1 MRTPLAP
8 QLAPYP
14 AGQRVFGCGVQTLR
28 HGHIGAVILLQNGEN
43 AGFVPVLVA
52 GIVEH
57 IAEIHVHAPLRDGV
71 RYDDHAAAALL
82 FEQVIDTVGQTGD
95 AEIVQREHQLHIAA
109 GTSDAGHADQAVDPL
124 GVPLVDLIDHILPSL
139 LGGDVG
145 VDIPAFQIDVDRLMS
160 LAAQNFYRLAA
171 DAAGAAGDYINSHK
185 LSVSF
190 PRN

>member
-1 MRTPLAP
+1 MVFDTMTT
-8 QLAPYP
+8 QLPP
-14 AGQRVFGCGVQTLR
+14 
-28 HGHIGAVILLQNGEN
+28 
-43 AGFVPVLVA
+43 
-52 GIVEH
+52 
-57 IAEIHVHAPLRDGV
+57 
-71 RYDDHAAAALL
+71 
-82 FEQVIDTVGQTGD
+82 

-109 GTSDAGHADQAVDPL
+109 GASDAGNADQAVDPL
-124 GVPLVDLIDHILPSL
+124 GVQLMDLIDHILPSL
-139 LGGDVG
+139 LGGNVG